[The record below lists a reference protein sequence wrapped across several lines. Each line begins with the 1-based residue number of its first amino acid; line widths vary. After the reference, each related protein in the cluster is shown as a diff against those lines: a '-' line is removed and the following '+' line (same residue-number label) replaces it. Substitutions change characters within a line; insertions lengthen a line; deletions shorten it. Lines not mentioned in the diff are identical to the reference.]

1 MTTVA
6 SGSALKE
13 RVHARLVAEAG
24 QDLVTPSPAM
34 VRERLAEYLRV
45 EEPLLAGDR
54 FDALLTQLVHEA
66 VGLGV
71 LEPILADPA
80 VTEVMLNGPGR
91 AFVERDGVVEPL
103 ALMLDA
109 SAIVRIAERVVA
121 PLGLRLDRASPMVDA
136 RLADGSRLHA
146 VLPPLAVD
154 GPCVTI
160 RRFGARIVSVSDFGV
175 DGDAER
181 FLRWMVRAGWN
192 VLVAGATGAGKT
204 TLLNALSRAIP
215 AHERV
220 LTIEE
225 TAELRLAQPHVVR
238 LEARPANAEG
248 VGAISVRDLVRAA
261 LRMRPDRIVV
271 GEVRG
276 GEALDMLQAL
286 NTGHDGSLCTLH
298 ANSPSDALRRLETL
312 ALFGDVALPLVAIR
326 QQIGASVDA
335 VVAVGR
341 DGPRRVVREIA
352 EIVTGGDGS
361 STRALFR
368 RERGVL
374 VAAAAA
380 PSRAPRRAGVAPWS
394 PEVAR

>member
-1 MTTVA
+1 
-6 SGSALKE
+6 
-13 RVHARLVAEAG
+13 
-24 QDLVTPSPAM
+24 
-34 VRERLAEYLRV
+34 
-45 EEPLLAGDR
+45 
-54 FDALLTQLVHEA
+54 
-66 VGLGV
+66 
-71 LEPILADPA
+71 
-80 VTEVMLNGPGR
+80 
-91 AFVERDGVVEPL
+91 
-103 ALMLDA
+103 
-109 SAIVRIAERVVA
+109 
-121 PLGLRLDRASPMVDA
+121 
-136 RLADGSRLHA
+136 
-146 VLPPLAVD
+146 
-154 GPCVTI
+154 
-160 RRFGARIVSVSDFGV
+160 
-175 DGDAER
+175 
-181 FLRWMVRAGWN
+181 MVRAGWN